1 MQEVDR
7 DPLLPQVTTTAAEN
21 MATTKAKDDDYV
33 TATLDTDPHQI
44 SNDNEVYLTRRMA
57 QELKDEHGFRLNTF
71 GYRYNRAVAVTCKR
85 GVMGKKNIE
94 YLGYLRE
101 MRDTQIRVWYPTLK
115 QSDWLVVG
123 SRRLRLLTPE
133 EEKMLEEEGK
143 NMELLL
149 QQPPPQSSGQ
159 EKEKIQPDA
168 ASPVTPSAKRRKG
181 NSRSSARKETS
192 QPATRQV
199 SQQKVNKGK
208 SVDINASKASLTVT
222 KSINKVPS
230 QECTSQFTTTGAFAT
245 RRAMRQLQD
254 EHGFVPNPYG
264 YYNNQPIEVLNTR
277 TAKGKFFWE
286 RGHLVGM
293 KPGYVKVRYDGW
305 SDIYDEWFMVGSRK
319 IRPASTE
326 TNEASSSSAT
336 TTTATG
342 NEAVT
347 ATGGDLL
354 CLEDNPELRHEKRP
368 HRLIG
373 PEDYLQLGYLVPIVD
388 PPPPPPTSH
397 PISATSKSTHVFNNE
412 NDDDDDDDAVIDN
425 DDDEDYTCKKR
436 IGRRQRKRQTSATS
450 SRVKRRR
457 RTKAQP
463 KKQVNEKDEDGE
475 WEEQVFPSKLPI
487 STLIRRGRPVDD
499 DNHGF
504 IANVYGYDYMQ
515 HVQVLHLDKK
525 WYEARLVKMERNM
538 VRVHFCGW
546 IDKFDEYIRVGSRRI
561 QVIENDHEVECIEP
575 FYKERYESAAY
586 QQCQHDNQVDQ
597 ERAKAAAATAA
608 ELAQKMAEMRRS
620 RRRTLENM
628 PTEEEGSGDI
638 DVDGKQRTTIIP
650 TPYD

>member
-1 MQEVDR
+1 M
-7 DPLLPQVTTTAAEN
+7 TMTNKT
-21 MATTKAKDDDYV
+21 KDDDYV

-57 QELKDEHGFRLNTF
+57 KELKDEHGFRINTF

-101 MRDTQIRVWYPTLK
+101 MRDTQIRVWYPTLR

-133 EEKMLEEEGK
+133 EEKVLEEEGK
-143 NMELLL
+143 KMESLL
-149 QQPPPQSSGQ
+149 QQPPPQSSAPT
-159 EKEKIQPDA
+159 KEKNECDA
-168 ASPVTPSAKRRKG
+168 AISTDSPSTKRRKA
-181 NSRSSARKETS
+181 SRSSAKKDTPKPTTCETTS
-192 QPATRQV
+192 QQPKVSKGKQVETNGSIAPATT
-199 SQQKVNKGK
+199 
-208 SVDINASKASLTVT
+208 AP
-222 KSINKVPS
+222 KSIKKTPS
-230 QECTSQFTTTGAFAT
+230 QECTTQFTTTGAFAT

-326 TNEASSSSAT
+326 SNESSASTAT
-336 TTTATG
+336 TTTATTGVG
-342 NEAVT
+342 NEGGIA

-388 PPPPPPTSH
+388 PPPTTSTPPLSRSVPT
-397 PISATSKSTHVFNNE
+397 KSNLTHIPDNE
-412 NDDDDDDDAVIDN
+412 NDDKDDDAIIDN

-436 IGRRQRKRQTSATS
+436 IGRRRPKRQASATS
-450 SRVKRRR
+450 SRGKRRR
-457 RTKAQP
+457 RNTTTATTKAQSR
-463 KKQVNEKDEDGE
+463 KRDREKDEEDDGE
-475 WEEQVFPSKLPI
+475 WEEQVFPSKIPI
-487 STLIRRGRPVDD
+487 STLIRRGRPVDDD

-525 WYEARLVKMERNM
+525 WYEARLVRMERNM

-575 FYKERYESAAY
+575 YYKERYESAAY
-586 QQCQHDNQVDQ
+586 QQCQHEHQMDQ

-608 ELAQKMAEMRRS
+608 ELAQRMAEMRRS

-628 PTEEEGSGDI
+628 PIEEEGSGDI
-638 DVDGKQRTTIIP
+638 DVDGKKMKII
-650 TPYD
+650 TSRRSCV